1 MKEHMAVSAKP
12 LVRIIA
18 IRGAMAE
25 MLRRA
30 SEPDG
35 SVGLAAM
42 QAATAR
48 PAILIFAVN
57 K

>member
-1 MKEHMAVSAKP
+1 MSAKT

-25 MLRRA
+25 TPRRA
-30 SEPDG
+30 WEPDG
-35 SVGLAAM
+35 SEGLAAM